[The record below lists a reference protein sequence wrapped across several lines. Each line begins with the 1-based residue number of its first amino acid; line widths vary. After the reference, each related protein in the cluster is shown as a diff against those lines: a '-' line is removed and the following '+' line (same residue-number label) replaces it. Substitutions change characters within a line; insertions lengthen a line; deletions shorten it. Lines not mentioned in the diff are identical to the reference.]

1 MVKIICSA
9 CSKALSIDESKLP
22 MKEVSFPCPL
32 CKTKLSIDRRN
43 LEPDN
48 PEPVR
53 APLAEPSAAVETS
66 AATSAPPPAPV
77 SASAPGESEIA
88 GGASAL
94 IVGNSSP
101 ELEAAA
107 RALGFTPA
115 HRTTPAE
122 GRDYFVQEFP
132 ELVML
137 APAAITAP
145 PMDDLVPMTS
155 VAPADRRR
163 GFYVLIGDNLRT
175 LDGNAAFL
183 YHVNL
188 VVARKDLGALPRVYR
203 DARKDHDRLGRHF
216 MQSAI
221 E

>member
-43 LEPDN
+43 LQPDN

-53 APLAEPSAAVETS
+53 APLAEGST
-66 AATSAPPPAPV
+66 AATSAPPPAPME
-77 SASAPGESEIA
+77 APAAHESEIA
-88 GGASAL
+88 GGAPAL

-132 ELVML
+132 ELVIL

-145 PMDDLVPMTS
+145 PMDELVPMTS

-188 VVARKDLGALPRVYR
+188 VVARKDIGALPRIYR

-216 MQSAI
+216 MQSAT

>member
-43 LEPDN
+43 LDPDN

-53 APLAEPSAAVETS
+53 APLAEGTTAAETTG
-66 AATSAPPPAPV
+66 AASAPPPASIAAPV
-77 SASAPGESEIA
+77 PGESEIV
-88 GGASAL
+88 GGAPAL
-94 IVGNSSP
+94 VVGNSSP
-101 ELEAAA
+101 EIEAAA

-122 GRDYFVQEFP
+122 GREYFVQEFP
-132 ELVML
+132 ELVIL

-145 PMDDLVPMTS
+145 PMEELIPMTS
-155 VAPADRRR
+155 GAPADRRR

-188 VVARKDLGALPRVYR
+188 VVARKDVGALPRVYR

-216 MQSAI
+216 MQTAT